1 MELTWKTV
9 MILLGLLAV
18 VIIVVDGIRRMK
30 RARAMALKL
39 DISKDFKF
47 PEGNHNPELPGGRFR
62 VVGNPAAAEADA
74 DARVSAPDTD
84 TRLDGFANTADG
96 VPDLISEDDRSAL
109 NEQRHAAENPLM
121 ESGAGDES
129 ISESISDGDELAAPR
144 REAFHALEP
153 DGLESDEQALQQNL
167 HSWLNSRS
175 RELEET
181 PADQAP
187 AAIIPKARP
196 VNLDEAVPLLMTVE
210 ALGERN
216 VIIEP
221 ELHVEVQD
229 TADEQP
235 LTAEDDEADPLL
247 ADADYQESGQAGEQE
262 TVHLEDEIAQQEEQ
276 GADQGS
282 ELIIYAGDDAEQL
295 STRAAA
301 EVVLV
306 IHARAREDAGFS
318 GRSLLH
324 LFDGCDL
331 RYGQEQI
338 FHRFED
344 ADGKGPIQFSVAQT
358 YEPGVFSPAS
368 MEDEHFSGLT
378 FFLSLPGA
386 KRPLEAYQA
395 MSEMARLLAD
405 HLNAELKDAT
415 HSTFTKQTVEHDRQQ
430 ILEYERRQALLAKK
444 QAAGKR
450 R

>member
-74 DARVSAPDTD
+74 RVSAPDTD

-96 VPDLISEDDRSAL
+96 APDLISEDDRSAL
-109 NEQRHAAENPLM
+109 NEQRHAAEHPLM

-129 ISESISDGDELAAPR
+129 VSDSDELSAPR
-144 REAFHALEP
+144 SEAFHALEP
-153 DGLESDEQALQQNL
+153 DGPESDEQALQQNL
-167 HSWLNSRS
+167 HSWLNARS

-181 PADQAP
+181 SADQAP

-235 LTAEDDEADPLL
+235 LTAKDDEADPLL
-247 ADADYQESGQAGEQE
+247 ADANCQESGQAGEQE
-262 TVHLEDEIAQQEEQ
+262 TIHLEDEIAQQEEQ
-276 GADQGS
+276 GVDQGS

-306 IHARAREDAGFS
+306 IHARAREEAGFS